1 MTDNE
6 IARMKEVA
14 ETLRKTYDEG
24 GIIALRHLLIY
35 NWSNVMEYTNNDVA
49 AVCIEN
55 MDVAVWDDGLMY
67 SAIEECVTIT
77 LDAELT
83 DAIIGASADIPQST
97 TRYPLMFVEPGT
109 VSKEDMETLCTT
121 WDWFLGCHPG
131 DITAEQYIQWMR
143 GDGLMDRD
151 FFELRMDCPEFE
163 PYLEDFGFTARFEEF
178 LKDEIEHINAK
189 IYARL
194 LPGIRQI
201 ADAIRF
207 YWEDQKL

>member
-6 IARMKEVA
+6 IARMNEVA

-35 NWSNVMEYTNNDVA
+35 NWSNVMEYSNNDVA
-49 AVCIEN
+49 AVCIDT
-55 MDVAVWDDGLMY
+55 MDVAVWDDGPMY

-83 DAIIGASADIPQST
+83 DAIIRASADIPQSI

-121 WDWFLGCHPG
+121 WGWFLGCNPG

-143 GDGLMDRD
+143 ENGLMDRS

-163 PYLEDFGFTARFEEF
+163 PYLEDFGFTDRFEDF

-189 IYARL
+189 TYARL

-201 ADAIRF
+201 ADAIRY
-207 YWEDQKL
+207 YWG

>member
-6 IARMKEVA
+6 TARLNEVA

-24 GIIALRHLLIY
+24 GIITLRRLLISR
-35 NWSNVMEYTNNDVA
+35 WSNVMEYNKDEVVS
-49 AVCIEN
+49 VCIEN
-55 MDVAVWDDGLMY
+55 MDVAVWDDGKMY
-67 SAIEECVTIT
+67 SAIEECTHIT
-77 LDAELT
+77 LDAKLT
-83 DAIIGASADIPQST
+83 EAIIRASAGIPQSIE
-97 TRYPLMFVEPGT
+97 RYPHLFVEPGT

-131 DITAEQYIQWMR
+131 DITAEQYIQWMH

-151 FFELRMDCPEFE
+151 FFELRMECPTFE
-163 PYLEDFGFTARFEEF
+163 HFLEDFGFADRFEDF

-194 LPGIRQI
+194 LPAIEQI
-201 ADAIRF
+201 ADAIRY
-207 YWEDQKL
+207 YWEDQKP